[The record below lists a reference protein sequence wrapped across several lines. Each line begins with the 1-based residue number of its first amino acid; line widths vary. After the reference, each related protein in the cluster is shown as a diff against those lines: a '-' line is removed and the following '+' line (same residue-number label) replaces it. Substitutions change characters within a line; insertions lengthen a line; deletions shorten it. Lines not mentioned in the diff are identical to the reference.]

1 MDDSVQVCC
10 TRCKNVFRDRARRVQ
25 SGYSRQ
31 CPCCEVVL
39 FFEETSPDK
48 NIKRA
53 LSAARGV
60 RKVLREEEFAG
71 PRKAKAAP
79 SGRRSY

>member
-1 MDDSVQVCC
+1 M
-10 TRCKNVFRDRARRVQ
+10 Q

-39 FFEETSPDK
+39 FFEENSSDR

-53 LSAARGV
+53 MTAARAL
-60 RKVLREEEFAG
+60 RQVLREMEAAG

-79 SGRRSY
+79 RVRRSY

>member
-1 MDDSVQVCC
+1 M
-10 TRCKNVFRDRARRVQ
+10 Q

-48 NIKRA
+48 NIKLAMTSARA
-53 LSAARGV
+53 L
-60 RKVLREEEFAG
+60 RKVLREMEAAG
-71 PRKAKAAP
+71 GPSKAKAAP
-79 SGRRSY
+79 RARRSY